1 MLALLSTMPLR
12 LTHRP
17 TAILLGMMM
26 MVHRVGA
33 YSSCVTSSARVI
45 PLRTSG
51 GRGSWPLAVLAG
63 GEVRDQ
69 QYHFLSDLQRIHKG
83 TVVEDQN
90 SFPYKR
96 DDWLRNLLS
105 IPRSTVLR
113 RISGHIVFNIA
124 VAALFCAVR
133 SLGLLKA
140 TFPAVLHSLAGAF
153 LGLLVTFRTNSAYA
167 RFWEARI
174 LWGGVMNTCRNLAIG
189 ISVWIKPRKPFTA
202 QRALAQL
209 HSYPYAVGKQ
219 CRQEVFCAGERPADV
234 CQQLQTSLH
243 ESALASSWD
252 GPMTLY
258 ELQIAEQARHVDKL
272 VDATGALQRIISTPL
287 PLAYGRHTSRFLTL
301 WCGTLPLAIGSSVG
315 LVTTLIAVA
324 AVSWLVLGI
333 DSIGQL
339 LEHPFT
345 QPKDNGDSYDFGL
358 PVEVLARNVAQ
369 EVSRIGGL

>member
-113 RISGHIVFNIA
+113 RISGRSC
-124 VAALFCAVR
+124 LFF
-133 SLGLLKA
+133 S
-140 TFPAVLHSLAGAF
+140 
-153 LGLLVTFRTNSAYA
+153 
-167 RFWEARI
+167 
-174 LWGGVMNTCRNLAIG
+174 
-189 ISVWIKPRKPFTA
+189 
-202 QRALAQL
+202 
-209 HSYPYAVGKQ
+209 
-219 CRQEVFCAGERPADV
+219 
-234 CQQLQTSLH
+234 
-243 ESALASSWD
+243 
-252 GPMTLY
+252 
-258 ELQIAEQARHVDKL
+258 
-272 VDATGALQRIISTPL
+272 
-287 PLAYGRHTSRFLTL
+287 
-301 WCGTLPLAIGSSVG
+301 
-315 LVTTLIAVA
+315 
-324 AVSWLVLGI
+324 
-333 DSIGQL
+333 
-339 LEHPFT
+339 
-345 QPKDNGDSYDFGL
+345 
-358 PVEVLARNVAQ
+358 
-369 EVSRIGGL
+369 